1 MAPKASFEAML
12 GADAVDEGVVSF
24 EGSVVLDT
32 RVERLAFEHMP
43 CGMAVALVFC
53 AVQGVLDH
61 GSPEESGRERLLT
74 FEGFGSRIEKEISV
88 AVALGAALEHEPG
101 GVSQLL
107 PVDEKRESGAEMRE
121 RESVIEGLLFGQ
133 HICIGLDLIGQLSDL
148 GVRLRASDRS
158 AQQATATG
166 LALLIEQ
173 LLPGHRQ
180 AVK

>member
-1 MAPKASFEAML
+1 MAPKTGFAAMF

-24 EGSVVLDT
+24 KGGIVCDA

-43 CGMAVALVFC
+43 CGMAVALGFD

-61 GSPEESGRERLLT
+61 GSPEESGDEWMLA
-74 FEGFGSRIEKEISV
+74 FEGLGSRIEKEIDV

-101 GVSQLL
+101 SVSQLL

-133 HICIGLDLIGQLSDL
+133 HILEI
-148 GVRLRASDRS
+148 
-158 AQQATATG
+158 
-166 LALLIEQ
+166 
-173 LLPGHRQ
+173 
-180 AVK
+180 